1 MAPTTEHRGT
11 DRLAAVDR
19 LLAAA
24 GVRLTSRVVDLNLV
38 RLRLSSNVE
47 DFAGFGY
54 FTRFADGGDADYQV
68 DCVELDHVSLD
79 ERELAP
85 LVDRSFRGDRFRSGF
100 YLTYYFGEPAYLI
113 SAGNR
118 YVVLGRRLERTVWPY
133 FVKHLLT
140 VFAADQDL
148 LHLKAAGFG
157 DRAGGATLLFGR
169 GGAGKTVFL
178 AAACAEGA
186 SFLTNT
192 HVLLRGALAYGV
204 PAAMRVRPDACF
216 APLIRH
222 DGFAE
227 HLTAGEFRADPAALF
242 GSHTDRATV
251 RNLCVVDHRPDRPF
265 GIRRLDSERTFDFL
279 EQFAFPVSAY
289 GLKDDLLAH
298 CGGDLDRYTDVYA
311 RMKAHLL
318 ALVEGAQR
326 LHVNMDM
333 LDPAMRADVFD
344 ALGVPRDV
352 PDMMPG

>member
-1 MAPTTEHRGT
+1 MTRCS
-11 DRLAAVDR
+11 DRPAAVDR

-24 GVRLTSRVVDLNLV
+24 GVRLAGRVVDLNLLRM
-38 RLRLSSNVE
+38 RLRSNVP

-54 FTRFADGGDADYQV
+54 FSRFADPAGHADFQV
-68 DCVELDHVSLD
+68 DCVELDDVPLD
-79 ERELAP
+79 ERDLEP

-113 SAGNR
+113 SAGSR
-118 YVVLGRRLERTVWPY
+118 FVVLGRHLERTVWPY
-133 FVKHLLT
+133 FVKHILT

-148 LHLKAAGFG
+148 LHLKAAGFA
-157 DRAGGATLLFGR
+157 DAAGAATLLFGR

-186 SFLTNT
+186 SFLANT
-192 HVLLRGALAYGV
+192 HVLLRGALVHGV

-216 APLIRH
+216 APLIRQA
-222 DGFAE
+222 GFAQQ
-227 HLTAGEFRADPAALF
+227 HLSANEFRVDPVTLF
-242 GSHTDRATV
+242 GSHADRATV

-265 GIRRLDSERTFDFL
+265 RISRLDTARTSDFL

-298 CGGDLDRYTDVYA
+298 CGGDLDRYCEVYA

-318 ALVEGAQR
+318 ALVDGAACW
-326 LHVNMDM
+326 HVNMDM
-333 LDPAMRADVFD
+333 LDPAMRKQVLDT
-344 ALGVPRDV
+344 LGAAPA
-352 PDMMPG
+352 PLT